1 MENNEP
7 EMDHLTTSSSSL
19 ADEEKRQTSHGIA
32 FAGECIYAGALV
44 VVTVARTPCLLM
56 SWCSQR
62 SICHMQ
68 PVEEA
73 LSFVFASTPVSPA
86 SSHILIRPHLN
97 QWPGIITIKM
107 YAN

>member
-1 MENNEP
+1 
-7 EMDHLTTSSSSL
+7 
-19 ADEEKRQTSHGIA
+19 
-32 FAGECIYAGALV
+32 
-44 VVTVARTPCLLM
+44 